1 MPPDDSPV
9 VPPRPPTLYAD
20 VIVPRHL
27 TGTFTYLVPPALVP
41 TLEIGHRVLV
51 PFGRTMVE
59 GAVVWL
65 NDRPPTG
72 LSTASLKEISSLTKG
87 EGEMEISPL
96 LLTLSRKI
104 AERYV
109 TPWGQCL
116 RLVVSANPTP
126 RDSALRY
133 VVTEQG
139 RAVWEAGLCP
149 EELRPTL
156 ERIAR
161 RPAGLLCSTLRQSRN
176 RTGRQAV
183 EALEKRSWIT
193 VVSAG
198 REANFSGRSRR
209 TVGKNAGP
217 SSLEPVTAVP
227 EAVAE
232 PDPLWVARITE
243 YLRANEARKIVL
255 HAPWEYRVSQLAGV
269 IREVRALDRSVLILA
284 GEVAKAEWLTRR
296 LSIMTKAPLTHLHPS
311 SGVDPRVLG
320 RGGAPSVVVGT
331 RSAIFAPLRSVGLIW
346 VDGEDDPAF
355 KEPQEPRYHARD
367 VASMRA
373 EGEGALLVLASAHP
387 SLEARMDTAADAYT
401 VLPEAARRP
410 SFELVDLHEE
420 PSGTLFSGRLV
431 SAMREAMEQGTGVLL
446 FLNRKGYAGALV
458 CRDCGGVP
466 RCTGCAVALTYYREA
481 GRLVCRYCGA
491 GAALPDSC
499 PMCRAVR
506 LSPVGEGTERVELEA
521 QRLFPRAKIA
531 RLDGDTLHR
540 SASAR
545 RLWAGVEAGE
555 WDILVGTQVLFQRGP
570 LPTRGLVGVLQAD
583 SGLHVPDFR
592 AAERTYHLLV
602 DAVSVAR
609 PASEGGRVVLQT
621 WLPSHH
627 AIQAVITGEPSRFYD
642 EEWAARRLLS
652 YPPACHL
659 ICLSVSGKKVQA
671 VETAAQEWKRTL
683 ERSLGGQEA
692 VTILGPVLSTGGR
705 RKGRHRYQIL
715 VKGTDRILLC
725 RGVQQSVRQMEKE
738 YRRGGIKFVVD
749 VDPVE
754 MS

>member
-1 MPPDDSPV
+1 MLPDDSPIH
-9 VPPRPPTLYAD
+9 PPRPPTLYAD

-27 TGTFTYLVPPALVP
+27 AGTFTYLVPPALAP
-41 TLEIGHRVLV
+41 ALEIGHRVLV

-59 GAVVWL
+59 GAVVRL
-65 NDRPPTG
+65 NDHPPTEIA
-72 LSTASLKEISSLTKG
+72 TASLKEISSLTKA
-87 EGEMEISPL
+87 EGESEISAL
-96 LLTLSRKI
+96 LLTLSRQI

-109 TPWGQCL
+109 APWGQCL
-116 RLVVSANPTP
+116 RLVLSANPAP
-126 RDSALRY
+126 RASASRY

-139 RAVWEAGLCP
+139 RAAWEAGRCP
-149 EELRPTL
+149 EGLRSTL
-156 ERIAR
+156 ERIVR
-161 RPAGLLCSTLRQSRN
+161 RSAGLLCSTLRQSRN
-176 RTGRQAV
+176 PAGRQAI

-198 REANFSGRSRR
+198 GGASFSGGSRR
-209 TVGKNAGP
+209 PIGNNVSP
-217 SSLEPVTAVP
+217 SMFQRVTAVP
-227 EAVAE
+227 GAVAE
-232 PDPLWVARITE
+232 PDSPWVARIAE

-269 IREVRALDRSVLILA
+269 IREAQALNRSVLILA
-284 GEVAKAEWLTRR
+284 GEVAKAEWLTQR
-296 LSIMTKAPLTHLHPS
+296 LSILTKTPLTLLRPS
-311 SGVDPRVLG
+311 SGVAPRVPA
-320 RGGAPSVVVGT
+320 RGGVPSVVVGT

-367 VASMRA
+367 VAAMRA
-373 EGEGALLVLASAHP
+373 ESEGALLVLASAHP
-387 SLEARMDTAADAYT
+387 SLESRMDVAAETYT
-401 VLPEAARRP
+401 VQPEAARRP

-420 PSGTLFSGRLV
+420 PGGTLFSGRLV
-431 SAMREAMEQGTGVLL
+431 LAMREAMERAAGVLL

-458 CRDCGGVP
+458 CQDCGGVP

-481 GRLVCRYCGA
+481 SRLVCRYCGA
-491 GAALPDSC
+491 EASLPDSC

-506 LSPVGEGTERVELEA
+506 LSPVGEGTERAELEA
-521 QRLFPRAKIA
+521 RRLFPRAKIA
-531 RLDGDTLHR
+531 RLDGDTLRR

-555 WDILVGTQVLFQRGP
+555 WDILIGTQVLFQKGP

-583 SGLHVPDFR
+583 SGLHVADFR

-621 WLPSHH
+621 WLPAHH
-627 AIQAVITGEPSRFYD
+627 AVQAVITGVPSRFYD
-642 EEWAARRLLS
+642 EELSARRLLS

-659 ICLSVSGKKVQA
+659 ICLSVSGKESQA
-671 VETAAQEWKRTL
+671 VEAAAQEWKRTL
-683 ERSLGGQEA
+683 ERSLGGQET
-692 VTILGPVLSTGGR
+692 VTILGPVSSTGGR
-705 RKGRHRYQIL
+705 RRGRYRYQIL
-715 VKGTDRILLC
+715 VKGTDQVLLC
-725 RGVQQSVRQMEKE
+725 RWVQQSVQKMEEE
-738 YRRGGIKFVVD
+738 YRRGGIKFIVD

-754 MS
+754 MG